1 MILTQSHADLTPPLP
16 GRECGRGARGRDQS
30 GLAHP
35 PRADRPRRPD
45 RHALAPARH
54 GWLQVVRGLVEVEGG
69 ELREGDGL
77 AVFRSHRY
85 RAASVTGGEVLVFDL
100 A

>member
-1 MILTQSHADLTPPLP
+1 
-16 GRECGRGARGRDQS
+16 
-30 GLAHP
+30 
-35 PRADRPRRPD
+35 
-45 RHALAPARH
+45 
-54 GWLQVVRGLVEVEGG
+54 VVRGLVEVEGG